1 MEQDHLNEI
10 IEANPN
16 IDTSAITR
24 SRQATKKLAEAGIK
38 LGGYRLTPALSDV
51 DLSRSDHVVGQD
63 LNRAQRVHGN

>member
-16 IDTSAITR
+16 IDKSAITR
-24 SRQATKKLAEAGIK
+24 SRQAMKKLAKVGIK

-51 DLSRSDHVVGQD
+51 DLRRSDHVVGQD
-63 LNRAQRVHGN
+63 FNRAQRVHGK